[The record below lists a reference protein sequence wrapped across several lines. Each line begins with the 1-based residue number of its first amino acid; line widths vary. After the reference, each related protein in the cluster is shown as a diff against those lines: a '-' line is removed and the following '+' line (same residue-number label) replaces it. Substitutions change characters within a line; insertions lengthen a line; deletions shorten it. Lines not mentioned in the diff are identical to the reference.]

1 MSARAGFGIRWLR
14 RLAAEVEP
22 LQFSVRCPALF
33 EHLHMLG
40 RSNAESCQ
48 RQDHG
53 TDGHDGLGGFANL
66 TAPWALSNR
75 RANVA
80 FGSNAMNHRIEFIAQ
95 VDQLVERQIGTP
107 ART

>member
-1 MSARAGFGIRWLR
+1 LLSARAGLGSRWFR

-33 EHLHMLG
+33 EHLHLLG
-40 RSNAESCQ
+40 RSNAESRQ

-53 TDGHDGLGGFANL
+53 TDGHNGLGGFANP
-66 TAPWALSNR
+66 TAPWALDDR
-75 RANVA
+75 RANMA
-80 FGSNAMNHRIEFIAQ
+80 FGSNAMKHRIEFIAQ

-107 ART
+107 A